1 MSKSLRPHGTAAHQ
15 APRSFTI
22 SWSLFRSM
30 SSESVMPSNHLLL
43 CHPLLSPSVFPSIR
57 VFYIELALRIRL
69 SKYWSF
75 SFSINPSNEHSGLM
89 SFRIDWF
96 YLLQSKGLSRVF
108 SSTTQRHQFL
118 STQPSLRSNS
128 HIHIWLLEKTIA
140 LTIWTFVDKVMSF
153 LFNTLSRFFI
163 RYNWF

>member
-43 CHPLLSPSVFPSIR
+43 CHPLLLSPSVFPSIR

-96 YLLQSKGLSRVF
+96 YLLAVQGTLKSLLQHNSKASIPQYSAFFKVQLSHPYM
-108 SSTTQRHQFL
+108 TTGKNH
-118 STQPSLRSNS
+118 
-128 HIHIWLLEKTIA
+128 
-140 LTIWTFVDKVMSF
+140 SF
-153 LFNTLSRFFI
+153 DYMDLC
-163 RYNWF
+163 